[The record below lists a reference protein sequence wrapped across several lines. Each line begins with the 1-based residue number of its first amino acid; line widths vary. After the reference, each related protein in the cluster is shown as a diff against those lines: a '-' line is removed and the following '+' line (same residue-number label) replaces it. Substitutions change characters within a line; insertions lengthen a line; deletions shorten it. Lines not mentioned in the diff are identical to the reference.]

1 MRLMAAD
8 PIEYKPVNVL
18 DKEHEQSKKIVQNP
32 PNNSNFTLGRAIE
45 QSEFKFQSNLVI
57 KSPQII
63 TSQVDSPKQTTIK
76 IGDPSSKAKV
86 ARYNK

>member
-18 DKEHEQSKKIVQNP
+18 EKEHEQSKKIVQNP

-45 QSEFKFQSNLVI
+45 QSEFKFQSN
-57 KSPQII
+57 
-63 TSQVDSPKQTTIK
+63 
-76 IGDPSSKAKV
+76 
-86 ARYNK
+86 